1 MRTETQLLA
10 CILAVIAIAFNA
22 VHGCNL
28 KQLFMGNKLSAAS
41 AGAIPATKSIFDFK
55 VDAISGQVDLETFR

>member
-10 CILAVIAIAFNA
+10 CLLAVVAIALNA

-28 KQLFMGNKLSAAS
+28 KSLFMGNKLSAA
-41 AGAIPATKSIFDFK
+41 GAMPVTKSIFDFK
-55 VDAISGQVDLETFR
+55 VDGITGQVDLESFR